1 MKTEKQAE
9 QLAGEVR
16 QLKLIITQL
25 EKRIAEA
32 RPHMEAI
39 ERHRR
44 TNETQVI
51 DYVYENK

>member
-16 QLKLIITQL
+16 QLKLIITHL

-32 RPHMEAI
+32 RPHMEAL